1 MAKNPNAPAAG
12 ATKPEDTK
20 KPVEKVEVDKAT
32 LDAVLTRL
40 ENLETEGKKKDEQIE
55 MLKEIA
61 DKGRLSRY
69 EQENSDG
76 ELIPVARIAFW
87 EESPILA
94 WKLVKDEVGFR
105 DGRLIVSQ
113 VVRLFLDVGEKEPK
127 TVEVEY
133 LYWTQN
139 VRSNSGEVVSKT
151 ETKEGKFWTVQM
163 KDGKKITVDVRFINA
178 F

>member
-1 MAKNPNAPAAG
+1 MAPTKSTPATG
-12 ATKPEDTK
+12 AKPEDVK

-55 MLKEIA
+55 MLKEVA

-69 EQENSDG
+69 QDENKEG
-76 ELIPVARIAFW
+76 ELIPAARIAFW
-87 EESPILA
+87 EDSPILA
-94 WKLVKDEVGFR
+94 WKLIKDEVGFR
-105 DGRLIVSQ
+105 DGRLVVSQ
-113 VVRLFLDVGEKEPK
+113 VIRLFVDIGEKEPK

-139 VRSNSGEVVSKT
+139 VRSHSGEVTSKT

-163 KDGKKITVDVRFINA
+163 KDGRKITVDVRFINA